1 MRFFLFFLFLLFP
14 SHAYAQDFIV
24 IANKGGPLVE
34 ADMGLV
40 REVYLGEKRFATD
53 TKLRPVKFLPVNFT
67 EGSLKD
73 SFLKA
78 VIGMSS
84 KEYKHHWIKKV
95 FQEGLSF
102 PVTMGSPIGIIEF
115 VGKEKGAVAYL
126 PAGWAD
132 TIGQRD
138 VRSETGGF
146 LAPRGIEEVKIIG
159 P

>member
-1 MRFFLFFLFLLFP
+1 MRFFLLFFFLLFP

-24 IANKGGPLVE
+24 IVNKGGPLAE

-40 REVYLGEKRFATD
+40 RGIYLGEKRFSTD
-53 TKLRPVKFLPVNFT
+53 TKLRPVKLRPVNFT
-67 EGSLKD
+67 EGPLKD
-73 SFLKA
+73 SFLKE

-126 PAGWAD
+126 PA
-132 TIGQRD
+132 RPN
-138 VRSETGGF
+138 RSW
-146 LAPRGIEEVKIIG
+146 PRGA
-159 P
+159 